1 MSGSVIGPNPDDLAP
16 GAVIVDVAG
25 LVVHIHGVLIGE
37 GEAHPQL
44 PVFVEGIQRDLLG
57 VDLGCHIVLADQ
69 EAGGISAAQPEKMPD
84 THGVLE
90 IFRKISH
97 HYITL

>member
-1 MSGSVIGPNPDDLAP
+1 MSRSVIGPDPDDLAP
-16 GAVIVDVAG
+16 GAVIIDVAG
-25 LVVHIHGVLIGE
+25 LVVHIYGVLIGE

-69 EAGGISAAQPEKMPD
+69 EAGGILGGVGQIQPNTCMEK
-84 THGVLE
+84 
-90 IFRKISH
+90 I
-97 HYITL
+97 